1 MLMYPLQ
8 EAVDLLTSKLNAA
21 KKSMDETVEDLEFLR
36 EQSTVMEV
44 NFARV
49 HNVRGAGPLFL
60 PSRPFASCATYSAV
74 TVYMRSH
81 RTGGC
86 GVLVLPLFT
95 LLLAQLCTLLAA
107 TAVAATYGPLI
118 FLSSSSGLYSRG
130 RSPHDR

>member
-36 EQSTVMEV
+36 EQATVMEV

-74 TVYMRSH
+74 TVYMDWWLWSSRTPSLHFAIGTTLHATRRYSSGGDVRSIDL
-81 RTGGC
+81 
-86 GVLVLPLFT
+86 LVLEL
-95 LLLAQLCTLLAA
+95 
-107 TAVAATYGPLI
+107 GPI
-118 FLSSSSGLYSRG
+118 FARPFST
-130 RSPHDR
+130 